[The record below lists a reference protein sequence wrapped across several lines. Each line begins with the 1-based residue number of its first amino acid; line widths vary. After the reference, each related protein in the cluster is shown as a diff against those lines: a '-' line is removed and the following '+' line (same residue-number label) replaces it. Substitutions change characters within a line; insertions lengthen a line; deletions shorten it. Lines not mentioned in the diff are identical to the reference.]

1 MQTAWG
7 AKRFCLFVVMSQ
19 WGKHLLPAS
28 MKTSVQTPAPKQT
41 PAGHGGPPAIS
52 AMGRKKQ
59 ELLEQTGTA
68 DRHACNPVCS
78 GQSGRGMR
86 VNFQAKLD
94 YTARICLKK

>member
-1 MQTAWG
+1 MQTAWS
-7 AKRFCLFVVMSQ
+7 AKRLCLFVGCGDVSM
-19 WGKHLLPAS
+19 GKAS
-28 MKTSVQTPAPKQT
+28 ASVQTAAPKQT
-41 PAGHGGPPAIS
+41 PAGHGGPPTIS

-59 ELLEQTGTA
+59 GLLEQTGTA
-68 DRHACNPVCS
+68 DRHTCNPVCS